1 MKPSEITPNEV
12 IKYARM
18 DDMDADLSPE
28 ALLAAAKAF
37 VKSYTGLTDEEL
49 DKHEE
54 ISIAILALCTDMYDN
69 RQSTVENDKV
79 NRVVETILG
88 LHSVN
93 LL

>member
-1 MKPSEITPNEV
+1 MKPSEITPYEV

>member
-1 MKPSEITPNEV
+1 MKPSKITPYEV

>member
-1 MKPSEITPNEV
+1 MKPSEITPDEV

>member
-1 MKPSEITPNEV
+1 MKPSEITASEV

-18 DDMDADLSPE
+18 ENTDTDISPE
-28 ALLAAAKAF
+28 TLLTAAKAF
-37 VKSYTGLTDEEL
+37 VKSYTGMTDEEL

-69 RQSTVENDKV
+69 RQSTVESDKV

-88 LHSVN
+88 LHAVN

>member
-1 MKPSEITPNEV
+1 MKPSEITPDEV

-54 ISIAILALCTDMYDN
+54 ISIAILALCTEELT
-69 RQSTVENDKV
+69 STSSTGREPP
-79 NRVVETILG
+79 RI
-88 LHSVN
+88 SAARF
-93 LL
+93 

>member
-1 MKPSEITPNEV
+1 MKPSEITPDEV

-54 ISIAILALCTDMYDN
+54 ISIRFWRSARTCMITDNQRWKMI
-69 RQSTVENDKV
+69 R
-79 NRVVETILG
+79 
-88 LHSVN
+88 
-93 LL
+93 

>member
-1 MKPSEITPNEV
+1 MKPSEITPDEV

-69 RQSTVENDKV
+69 RQLTVENDKV

>member
-1 MKPSEITPNEV
+1 MKPSEITPDEV

-54 ISIAILALCTDMYDN
+54 ISIAILALCADMYDN